1 MAIKQGEI
9 FDAILEL
16 RPQANFEVHEDNR
29 IVWNDDNQSQPTM
42 SEIENQIPI
51 TKFNI
56 VINKFREKRNS
67 LLTKTDYLALSDN
80 TMSSAMTTYR
90 QALRDLTNGLD
101 TIAKVETKLEIED
114 GKYINFP
121 IKPSE

>member
-1 MAIKQGEI
+1 MTYTHKIKNGVRIDLTADEI
-9 FDAILEL
+9 TALENRDTQWNNGALDRALTEL
-16 RPQANFEVHEDNR
+16 RQIRNNLLKATDWMANSDVT
-29 IVWNDDNQSQPTM
+29 ISNDW
-42 SEIENQIPI
+42 
-51 TKFNI
+51 K
-56 VINKFREKRNS
+56 
-67 LLTKTDYLALSDN
+67 
-80 TMSSAMTTYR
+80 TYR